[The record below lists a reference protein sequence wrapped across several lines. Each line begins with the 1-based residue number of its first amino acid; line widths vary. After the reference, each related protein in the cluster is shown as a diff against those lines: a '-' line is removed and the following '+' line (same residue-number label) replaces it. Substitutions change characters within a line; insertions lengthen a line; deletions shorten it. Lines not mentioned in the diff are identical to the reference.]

1 MIIQVHRA
9 AEKIYKSMICFV
21 CFRLF
26 ICIETQCSDII
37 TYYLDTQ
44 FRLHI
49 PIWNIQQDSTKQ
61 EKKSFS
67 ILWSFQF
74 YHTYL
79 QPISPLQIT
88 KVRFQAYTMTSKC
101 LNIMFHILNHFK
113 HHGSKRFQ
121 KVVFCMFSSRSVI
134 FEGRLRDS
142 EFGTLRRLQ
151 GMYYGLFEFS
161 LLTFQ

>member
-79 QPISPLQIT
+79 QPISI
-88 KVRFQAYTMTSKC
+88 TSKYYVPYIESVQTSWF
-101 LNIMFHILNHFK
+101 LKDFK
-113 HHGSKRFQ
+113 KQ
-121 KVVFCMFSSRSVI
+121 YCMFSSRSVI

-151 GMYYGLFEFS
+151 GMYYDLFEFS

>member
-37 TYYLDTQ
+37 TYYLSRYIVQTS
-44 FRLHI
+44 H
-49 PIWNIQQDSTKQ
+49 IWNIQQDSTKQ

-67 ILWSFQF
+67 ILWSILF

-79 QPISPLQIT
+79 QLIFATNYQSTFLGLYYDIQMSKYYVSYIES
-88 KVRFQAYTMTSKC
+88 VQTSWFLKD
-101 LNIMFHILNHFK
+101 FK
-113 HHGSKRFQ
+113 KQ
-121 KVVFCMFSSRSVI
+121 YCMFSSRSVI

-142 EFGTLRRLQ
+142 EFGTLRRYVL
-151 GMYYGLFEFS
+151 
-161 LLTFQ
+161 